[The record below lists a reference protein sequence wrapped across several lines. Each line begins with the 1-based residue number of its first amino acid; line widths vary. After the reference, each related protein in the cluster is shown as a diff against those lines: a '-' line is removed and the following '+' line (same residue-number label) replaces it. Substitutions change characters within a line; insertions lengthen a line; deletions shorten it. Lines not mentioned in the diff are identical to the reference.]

1 MQKTKS
7 ICLQLICLFL
17 TLGSFEL
24 LAQGGASVTVN
35 LDGVTVLEVLK
46 SIEKDTNLA
55 FFYNNAD
62 VDVTKKVS
70 VHLTNVPVSKVIGV
84 ILPGYECRFDNSK
97 VMIVKSKG
105 QVSSSVTK
113 ENVPVEISG
122 IIKDSNGEP
131 LTGASVLVLMGGKPY
146 GAIADLDGKFSL
158 VLPSAPQDENI
169 VFSFTGFK
177 DVTMPLGTKAFFQ
190 VSMHEDFQMLEK
202 VIVVGYGTQRRSD
215 VTGAIASVTSEQLN
229 TTPTNSL
236 GEMLRGAAAGAVGA
250 MQFPG
255 LFRSAP
261 GGYEA
266 AGTAKQ
272 GGCPHLH
279 R

>member
-7 ICLQLICLFL
+7 IFLQLVCLFL
-17 TLGSFEL
+17 AFGSNPL
-24 LAQGGASVTVN
+24 YAQEANVTVK

-46 SIEKDTNLA
+46 SIERDTNLA

-62 VDVTKKVS
+62 VDVTRKVS
-70 VHLTNVPVSKVIGV
+70 VHLTNVSVPEVIGV

-105 QVSSSVTK
+105 SANYSIKQETDH
-113 ENVPVEISG
+113 VEIG
-122 IIKDSNGEP
+122 GVIKDSNGEP
-131 LTGASVLVLMGGKPY
+131 LTGASVLVLMGGRPY
-146 GAIADLDGKFSL
+146 GTTADLDGKFAL
-158 VLPSAPQDENI
+158 ELPFAPQDENI

-177 DVTMPLGTKAFFQ
+177 DVTMPIGTKAFFE

-215 VTGAIASVTSEQLN
+215 VTGAIASVTSEQLI

-236 GEMLRGAAAGAVGA
+236 GEMLRGAAAGV
-250 MQFPG
+250 
-255 LFRSAP
+255 
-261 GGYEA
+261 
-266 AGTAKQ
+266 
-272 GGCPHLH
+272 HV
-279 R
+279 